1 MHVMLAVLLLVL
13 AAFQILVFRLSR
25 RRSNAARAQEHDQ
38 LTGFLY
44 VGAGA
49 MAVLGVV
56 VLALGATQD
65 MLAANVAILG
75 LFAFLAYLLVAVWF
89 VRRP

>member
-13 AAFQILVFRLSR
+13 AAFQLLVFTMSR
-25 RRSNAARAQEHDQ
+25 RRSPTGSADVHDQ

-49 MAVLGVV
+49 MAVLAVV
-56 VLALGATQD
+56 VLVLGASQD
-65 MLAANVAILG
+65 MLAANIAILG

-89 VRRP
+89 VRRS